1 MDCTCPASDMRAAR
15 LVLLSPRSG
24 GGRSEKQNPPKH
36 GSRRLEWTDDSRAN
50 ARDGGVICGT
60 IHTDLPAKTT
70 DDTFSPRW
78 RPRLTL
84 QLQAPAHAHT
94 HAHTQT
100 QTHTPCDHAHGRAS
114 SVAMFHCPLR
124 AGNGIAGHIDD
135 STPARL
141 LPLLQWVGS
150 RHGGKVCVWS
160 GRLSSPSSDGGWP
173 RIPLPLPLSLCLSL
187 SLSLTNAAAAQ
198 RPSSPG
204 PAASAS
210 AGSMP
215 LPLVHRE
222 HQAEAE
228 AVHGE

>member
-24 GGRSEKQNPPKH
+24 AGRSEKQNPPKH

-150 RHGGKVCVWS
+150 RHGGKVCVC
-160 GRLSSPSSDGGWP
+160 GQAGYRVHHRTVDG
-173 RIPLPLPLSLCLSL
+173 LVSLSLCLSPSASPSP
-187 SLSLTNAAAAQ
+187 SLSPTQ
-198 RPSSPG
+198 QQPSSPG

-222 HQAEAE
+222 QQAEAE